1 MEIDQKEVQT
11 AKALFHI
18 RLLLENLLKHR
29 AHIRGGQKRRERGRK
44 ATKLDEQIKGIHV
57 MMKRGEWSFKIELFS
72 CEG

>member
-29 AHIRGGQKRRERGRK
+29 AHIRGRQKRRERGRK
-44 ATKLDEQIKGIHV
+44 ATKLDEQKES
-57 MMKRGEWSFKIELFS
+57 MS
-72 CEG
+72 